1 MAFVDPHKFKQVIRN
16 LVSNALKFTP
26 KQGCVTVSISFV
38 STGEVGAVEG
48 VDGNGIVIIDVT
60 DTGAG
65 ISKVLYVCFVCLI

>member
-26 KQGCVTVSISFV
+26 KEGRVTVTLSFD
-38 STGEVGAVEG
+38 STCWEG
-48 VDGNGIVIIDVT
+48 PVDVTYGNGIVIIDVT

-65 ISKVLYVCFVCLI
+65 ISKVQRN